1 MKQDDKFWSQLY
13 QEDKTRWDI
22 GYPAPPLKEYFDQLI
37 DKSLKI
43 LIPGAGNAYE
53 AEYLFKLGFK
63 NVYVL
68 DWAAE
73 PLENLKKRFSDF
85 PEKNLFCEDF
95 FTHTGTYDLII
106 EYVFF
111 CAIDP
116 SLRSDYAKKVFEL
129 LKPKGKFVG
138 ILFNDPLKGE
148 DGPPFGGTQEE
159 YLNYFSPRFN
169 IKVYENAYN
178 SIKPRAGR
186 EIFCIFV
193 KK

>member
-13 QEDKTRWDI
+13 KEDRTRWDI
-22 GYPAPPLKEYFDQLI
+22 GYAAPPLKEYFNQI
-37 DKSLKI
+37 KDKDMKI

-53 AEYLFKLGFK
+53 AEYLYKLGFK

-85 PEKNLFCEDF
+85 PEENLLCEDF
-95 FTHTGTYDLII
+95 FSYTGKYDLII

-116 SLRSDYAKKVFEL
+116 SQRSDYAKKVFEL
-129 LKPKGKFVG
+129 LKPNGKLVG
-138 ILFNDPLKGE
+138 ILFNDPLKGAL
-148 DGPPFGGTQEE
+148 PP
-159 YLNYFSPRFN
+159 
-169 IKVYENAYN
+169 I
-178 SIKPRAGR
+178 
-186 EIFCIFV
+186 
-193 KK
+193 